1 MFTRYAKVKFWL
13 EKFWKDFCFALFKY
27 ETIIDKFNKI
37 KKINFIFNYFIL
49 IKNNIILIILILI
62 RKRFVFGNIDF
73 ITSSSNSKLFI
84 ERNGEDDR
92 KNIIPTKVRNE
103 SLQQTMERQR
113 NGRVK
118 TWKMIT
124 NCEFVHTFSNTA
136 IFICVVLKTL
146 HSFIPGRIVKVV
158 LIISDLGHR

>member
-13 EKFWKDFCFALFKY
+13 EKFWKDFCFASFKY

-37 KKINFIFNYFIL
+37 NNFIFNYFIL
-49 IKNNIILIILILI
+49 IKNNTTLIILILI

-92 KNIIPTKVRNE
+92 KNIPTKVRNE

-124 NCEFVHTFSNTA
+124 NCEFVHTFSNIA
-136 IFICVVLKTL
+136 VLKTL

>member
-1 MFTRYAKVKFWL
+1 MFIRYAKVKFWL
-13 EKFWKDFCFALFKY
+13 EKFWKDFYFASFKY
-27 ETIIDKFNKI
+27 KTIIDKFNKI
-37 KKINFIFNYFIL
+37 NNFIFNYFIL
-49 IKNNIILIILILI
+49 IKNNTILIILILI

-92 KNIIPTKVRNE
+92 KNIIPTKIRNE

-124 NCEFVHTFSNTA
+124 NCE
-136 IFICVVLKTL
+136 
-146 HSFIPGRIVKVV
+146 
-158 LIISDLGHR
+158 

>member
-13 EKFWKDFCFALFKY
+13 EKFWKDFCFASFKY
-27 ETIIDKFNKI
+27 KTIIDKFNKI
-37 KKINFIFNYFIL
+37 NNFIFNYFIL
-49 IKNNIILIILILI
+49 IKNNTILIILILI

-118 TWKMIT
+118 TGK
-124 NCEFVHTFSNTA
+124 
-136 IFICVVLKTL
+136 
-146 HSFIPGRIVKVV
+146 
-158 LIISDLGHR
+158 

>member
-13 EKFWKDFCFALFKY
+13 EKFWKDFCFASFKY

-37 KKINFIFNYFIL
+37 NNFIFNYFIL
-49 IKNNIILIILILI
+49 IKNNTILIILILI

-124 NCEFVHTFSNTA
+124 NCEFVHTFSNIA
-136 IFICVVLKTL
+136 VLKTL

>member
-13 EKFWKDFCFALFKY
+13 EKFWKDFCFASFKY

-37 KKINFIFNYFIL
+37 NNFIFNYFIL
-49 IKNNIILIILILI
+49 IKNNTILIILILI

-73 ITSSSNSKLFI
+73 ITSSSNSILFI

-118 TWKMIT
+118 TWKMIM

-136 IFICVVLKTL
+136 VLKTL
-146 HSFIPGRIVKVV
+146 HSFIPGRIVKVM

>member
-13 EKFWKDFCFALFKY
+13 EKFWKDFCFASFKY

-37 KKINFIFNYFIL
+37 NNFIFIYFIL
-49 IKNNIILIILILI
+49 IKNNTILIILILI

-118 TWKMIT
+118 TWKMIM

-136 IFICVVLKTL
+136 VLKTL

>member
-13 EKFWKDFCFALFKY
+13 EKFWKDFCFASFKY

-37 KKINFIFNYFIL
+37 NNFIFIYFIL
-49 IKNNIILIILILI
+49 IKNNTILIILILI

-124 NCEFVHTFSNTA
+124 NCEFVHTFSNIA
-136 IFICVVLKTL
+136 VLKTL

>member
-13 EKFWKDFCFALFKY
+13 EKFWKDFCFASFKY

-37 KKINFIFNYFIL
+37 NNFIFIYFIL
-49 IKNNIILIILILI
+49 IKNNTILIILILI

-136 IFICVVLKTL
+136 VLKTL

>member
-13 EKFWKDFCFALFKY
+13 EKFWIDFCFALFKY

-37 KKINFIFNYFIL
+37 NNFIFIYFIL
-49 IKNNIILIILILI
+49 IKNNTILIILILI

-118 TWKMIT
+118 TWKMIM

-136 IFICVVLKTL
+136 IFIW
-146 HSFIPGRIVKVV
+146 F
-158 LIISDLGHR
+158 

>member
-13 EKFWKDFCFALFKY
+13 EKFWIDFCFASFKY

-37 KKINFIFNYFIL
+37 NNFIFIYFIL
-49 IKNNIILIILILI
+49 IKNNTILIILILI

-118 TWKMIT
+118 TWKMIM

-136 IFICVVLKTL
+136 VLKTL

>member
-13 EKFWKDFCFALFKY
+13 EKFWIDFCFASFKY

-37 KKINFIFNYFIL
+37 NNFIFNYFIL
-49 IKNNIILIILILI
+49 IKNNTILIILILI

-136 IFICVVLKTL
+136 VLKTL